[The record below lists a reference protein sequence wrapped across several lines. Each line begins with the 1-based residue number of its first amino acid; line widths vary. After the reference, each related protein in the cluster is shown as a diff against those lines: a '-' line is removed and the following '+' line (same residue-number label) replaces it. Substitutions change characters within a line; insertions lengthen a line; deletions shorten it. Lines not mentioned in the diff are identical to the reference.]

1 MIKIGQDVLDT
12 SKTIIPCK
20 LRHLTYTIE
29 NLRLIGLRILMNE
42 VISNDHVYI
51 VAEKQF
57 KMIER
62 KK

>member
-29 NLRLIGLRILMNE
+29 NLRLIGLRILVNE

-57 KMIER
+57 KMIES